1 MKNIIKII
9 TTIFIFSNSIV
20 FSQVYQTG
28 NGGLNFFRLSSN
40 YRSAKIEMIDGTVKN
55 GFITGFIENNN
66 IEFGDFRQ
74 FSNFEHQLNLDDNKF
89 KFKET
94 LESESQKL
102 TQENIKSISL
112 VNDSDIK
119 TYYLIDVYA
128 VDKKTKKLESL
139 NRKVWL
145 PLLYEGKE
153 TNIYGFNLFTN
164 NRYVFT
170 YYYISNDENNAI
182 RFFDDSM
189 GLCGQK
195 CYLEYYT
202 AFLYEVFVKK
212 CEAMKPKVDQLL
224 KETNIEKA
232 KELYSENK
240 EEIKKINKDKT
251 LSKEAKKELTTKLQ
265 QDLVLNPIIGLI
277 KDQEKNCK

>member
-9 TTIFIFSNSIV
+9 TTLFIFSNSIV

-28 NGGLNFFRLSSN
+28 NGGLNLFRLSSN

-112 VNDSDIK
+112 LNDTDIK

-170 YYYISNDENNAI
+170 YYYISNGENKAI

-195 CYLEYYT
+195 CYIEYYT

-212 CEAMKPKVDQLL
+212 CEAIKPNVDQLL

>member
-153 TNIYGFNLFTN
+153 TKIYGFNLFTN

-265 QDLVLNPIIGLI
+265 QDLVLNPVIGLI

>member
-9 TTIFIFSNSIV
+9 TTIFIFSNSTV

-112 VNDSDIK
+112 VNDSEIK

-170 YYYISNDENNAI
+170 YYYISDGENNAI

-195 CYLEYYT
+195 CFIEYYT

-212 CEAMKPKVDQLL
+212 CEAMKPNVDQLL

>member
-9 TTIFIFSNSIV
+9 TTIFIFSNSSV

-94 LESESQKL
+94 LESESQKI

-164 NRYVFT
+164 NRYIFT
-170 YYYISNDENNAI
+170 YYYISNGENNAI

-212 CEAMKPKVDQLL
+212 CEAMKPNVDQLL

>member
-153 TNIYGFNLFTN
+153 TKIYGFNLFTN

>member
-9 TTIFIFSNSIV
+9 TTIFIFSNSTV

>member
-182 RFFDDSM
+182 RFFDDSI